1 MLFVFHSIVRVD
13 LYRDSETRFVPIF
26 PRIDKSQIDKS
37 QISGWVYIYV
47 HRVITFKIRNF
58 CWYFLA
64 LGIARGH
71 IQYTVQ
77 YSISMLGRR
86 RGGTS
91 FVSLSLF
98 VLLLYNTNFTNK
110 LKLDV
115 LKKLNTKNNSLTGHI
130 LFLAMDKITSFSTQ
144 RKGWST

>member
-1 MLFVFHSIVRVD
+1 MTYIETVKRD
-13 LYRDSETRFVPIF
+13 LSRFF
-26 PRIDKSQIDKS
+26 PESTSHKSTGHKS
-37 QISGWVYIYV
+37 PDGYIQCTYV

-58 CWYFLA
+58 CCPFWA

-86 RGGTS
+86 SGGTS

-98 VLLLYNTNFTNK
+98 VLLLYNTNFMNN

-130 LFLAMDKITSFSTQ
+130 LFLAIDKITSFSTQ
-144 RKGWST
+144 KKGWST